1 MKEHFLTKQSHELL
15 SAGSPPPALS
25 HGHTHTR
32 THTHAHKKPVLCS
45 SEHTDVPLG
54 IPTVWI
60 GFFADTECEASLL
73 ETKCCLWWELLQ

>member
-1 MKEHFLTKQSHELL
+1 MKEHFLTMQSHKLL
-15 SAGSPPPALS
+15 SVSSLPPSLSPR
-25 HGHTHTR
+25 H
-32 THTHAHKKPVLCS
+32 THTHAHKKPILCP

-60 GFFADTECEASLL
+60 GFFFAGTECEASLL